1 MPRDSNGLTPKQALF
16 VAEYRKDLNATQAAI
31 RAGYSAKTA
40 NEQGARLLASASI
53 SKVLA
58 EQTQIALDKVNVS
71 ANRALA
77 EASSLAFSDLSAYY
91 DQNGDIKPMSDW
103 TPGMRAAV
111 QSMETL
117 ERDITPGER
126 GPAAK
131 VHRLKLWDKPKNLE
145 MLFKHLGLLVEKV
158 QHSGEVAF
166 TWQK

>member
-1 MPRDSNGLTPKQALF
+1 MTPKQALF

-31 RAGYSAKTA
+31 RAGYSPKTA

-58 EQTQIALDKVNVS
+58 EQTKKALDKVEAS
-71 ANRALA
+71 ADRALA
-77 EASSLAFSDLSAYY
+77 EAAALAFSDLSAFY
-91 DQNGDIKPMSDW
+91 DANGDIKPMSEW
-103 TPGMRAAV
+103 TPAMKAAV

-131 VHRLKLWDKPKNLE
+131 VHRLKLWDKPKNLDL
-145 MLFKHLGLLVEKV
+145 LFKHYGLLIEKV
-158 QHSGEVAF
+158 QHSGEIAF